1 MHHCEITIPSILKYA
16 VYAVAAVAAVSF
28 TSVTAATARGDLGK
42 GPASQAAIPAA
53 ASGKAATSRPQP
65 AKTAPVTS
73 IASVVPTSSNEPAY
87 ARWFRYRSNV
97 EKRWRVSGVDDD
109 PNKVVI
115 QMRGTE
121 TPEGVKVEPRY
132 RVMVLYPRPSSAYDI
147 AISKILGMFAERD
160 IQAEVIVV
168 NFQRDDEKGR
178 QALELAERENAD
190 LIYAMGSQSTAWL
203 WKNYRGGNIP
213 VVSVTSKDPVILG
226 QSRDYDNGTNSNF
239 AFTSLNMP
247 VEAQMAYLLE
257 LKPDLKNLAIL
268 VDSNNLS
275 AMKTQARPM
284 AATARSKGIRVLRL
298 EIKNTENAKEEL
310 ATMVRNGVSTMRK
323 NDFNLERSVFWI
335 TGSTSV
341 FREIATINTHSDR
354 VPVLSVVPE
363 VVKAGDDSA
372 ALSIGISFESNA
384 HLAAL
389 YGIRVLKREVRV
401 GDLKVGVVSP
411 PDIAISFRKV
421 REIGLKMPFSFI
433 EGAGFIYD
441 YDGKIVRHPSKNA
454 LSNEG

>member
-1 MHHCEITIPSILKYA
+1 MRHSNTPTLNPLKHGGHVA
-16 VYAVAAVAAVSF
+16 RVLVAATGLLVVSGTAPLWAKVEKVAQAGTVAAQS
-28 TSVTAATARGDLGK
+28 
-42 GPASQAAIPAA
+42 
-53 ASGKAATSRPQP
+53 
-65 AKTAPVTS
+65 APVSVANLAAQTDAKPEY
-73 IASVVPTSSNEPAY
+73 AS
-87 ARWFRYRSNV
+87 WFRYRDSV
-97 EKRWRVSGVDDD
+97 KAHWSVTGVAGD

-115 QMRGTE
+115 RIKGNE

-147 AISKILGMFAERD
+147 AISKILNMFAERD

-168 NFQRDDEKGR
+168 NFQRNDENGLR
-178 QALELAERENAD
+178 ALELAKRENAD

-203 WKNYRGGNIP
+203 WKNYRDGGIP
-213 VVSVTSKDPVILG
+213 VISVTSKDPVILG
-226 QSRDYDNGTNSNF
+226 QTQSYDRGTGTNF

-257 LKPDLKNLAIL
+257 LRPELKNLAIL
-268 VDSNNLS
+268 VDSNNVS
-275 AMKTQARPM
+275 AMETQARPM

-298 EIKNTENAKEEL
+298 EVKKTENARSEL
-310 ATMVRNGVSTMRK
+310 ATMVRNGVATMRK
-323 NDFNLERSVFWI
+323 NDVNLERSVFWI

-341 FREIATINTHSDR
+341 FREIKTINAHSDR

-363 VVKAGDDSA
+363 VVKAGDASA

-389 YGIRVLKREVRV
+389 YGIRVLKRESLV

-411 PDIAISFRKV
+411 PDIAINFRKV

-441 YDGKIVRHPSKNA
+441 YEGKIVRHPSKKTVN
-454 LSNEG
+454 SDG